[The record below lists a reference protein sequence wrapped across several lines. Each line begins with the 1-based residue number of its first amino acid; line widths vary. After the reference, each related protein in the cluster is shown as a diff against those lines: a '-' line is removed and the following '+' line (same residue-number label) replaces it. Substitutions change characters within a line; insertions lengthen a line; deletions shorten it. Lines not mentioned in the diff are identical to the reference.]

1 MAVEDHLPQ
10 TLYCRGLLPQ
20 HLLLLQVFQS
30 QKSWPGP
37 WVYPHAW
44 NLMLLWC
51 YFLEG
56 KPDVFL
62 LCPGLWLG
70 LKIILAWD
78 LAFQQQQIRKKDT
91 QTKQWSCKSW
101 LDHSLWARWFR
112 AACHGLLSQTPGT
125 FDQEYLL
132 ALGHGGMSRSPTGSL
147 CRVPQGPSA
156 VPHMVTLPQ

>member
-10 TLYCRGLLPQ
+10 TLLPQ

-91 QTKQWSCKSW
+91 QTKQWSCKSR